1 MKEDVTPVV
10 RKRRRKP
17 ALRAGGRL
25 DARGWAVVA
34 VLLAIP
40 LTMMVWR
47 GVALP
52 GAAAMER
59 WISFASLPAEM
70 RERTLHLLF
79 APLGALLVVFVRLT
93 LGIRILGPF
102 RSVLL
107 ALAFQVTGVLV
118 GLGFFAMVLSAVV
131 LLRPH
136 IKRLRMP
143 YFGKSTALLATVAVL
158 IVATVLVGLALG
170 ITSMERVVYF
180 PVVVLTLTGEA
191 FATTLRR
198 EGMRSA
204 LWRASATALT
214 ALAITAMSTWVLLQ
228 NLLITRPEALLM
240 VLAAIILVCE
250 AFRLKLFERFNPRPE
265 RKRRRGR
272 SKLRAKPDT
281 TAAAPPHD
289 SGPIVRPE
297 GVVR

>member
-1 MKEDVTPVV
+1 MTSDPSPVV
-10 RKRRRKP
+10 TKRRKKP

-25 DARGWAVVA
+25 DARGWAIVG
-34 VLLAIP
+34 VLLVIP
-40 LTMMVWR
+40 LAMMAWR
-47 GVALP
+47 AAALP
-52 GAAAMER
+52 GATALEQ
-59 WISFASLPAEM
+59 WISFSSLPAEM

-107 ALAFQVTGVLV
+107 ALAFQVTGVVV
-118 GLGFFAMVLSAVV
+118 GLGFFAMVLCAVV
-131 LLRPH
+131 VLRPH

-198 EGMRSA
+198 EGTRSA
-204 LWRASATALT
+204 LWRAAATALT
-214 ALAITAMSTWVLLQ
+214 ALVITAMSTWVLLQ
-228 NLLITRPEALLM
+228 QLLITRPESLLI

-250 AFRLKLFERFNPRPE
+250 TLKLKLFERFNPRPL
-265 RKRRRGR
+265 RKKRRSS
-272 SKLRAKPDT
+272 SKLRSKPDT
-281 TAAAPPHD
+281 TAATPPHE
-289 SGPIVRPE
+289 SGPIVRP
-297 GVVR
+297 

>member
-1 MKEDVTPVV
+1 MSSSVSSRTSKA
-10 RKRRRKP
+10 RKKP
-17 ALRAGGRL
+17 PLLPGGRL
-25 DARGWAVVA
+25 DLRGWGIVA
-34 VLLAIP
+34 ALLAVP
-40 LTMMVWR
+40 LAMMAWR
-47 GVALP
+47 LTSLP
-52 GAAAMER
+52 GAAELDR
-59 WISFASLPAEM
+59 WISFSALPHEM
-70 RERTLHLLF
+70 RHRTLHLLF

-107 ALAFQVTGVLV
+107 ALAFQVTGVVV
-118 GLGFFAMVLSAVV
+118 GLGFFAMVLCAVV
-131 LLRPH
+131 VLRPH
-136 IKRLRMP
+136 IKKLRMP

-170 ITSMERVVYF
+170 ITSVERVVYF

-204 LWRASATALT
+204 LWRATATALT
-214 ALAITAMSTWVLLQ
+214 ALVITAMSTWVLLQ
-228 NLLITRPEALLM
+228 DLLITRPESLLM

-250 AFRLKLFERFNPRPE
+250 TLKLKLFEHLNPRPVKK
-265 RKRRRGR
+265 KRA
-272 SKLRAKPDT
+272 SIANLPPKPDT
-281 TAAAPPHD
+281 TTPAPPHE

>member
-1 MKEDVTPVV
+1 MNKEAPGVV
-10 RKRRRKP
+10 GKRRKKQS
-17 ALRAGGRL
+17 LRAGGRL
-25 DARGWAVVA
+25 DARGWLVVGA
-34 VLLAIP
+34 LLAIP
-40 LTMMVWR
+40 LALMIWR
-47 GVALP
+47 STSWP
-52 GAAAMER
+52 GAAELER
-59 WISFASLPAEM
+59 WISFATLPTAM

-107 ALAFQVTGVLV
+107 ALAFQVTGVVV
-118 GLGFFAMVLSAVV
+118 GLGFFALVLCAVV
-131 LLRPH
+131 MLRPH

-170 ITSMERVVYF
+170 ITSVERVVYF

-191 FATTLRR
+191 FSTTLRR
-198 EGMRSA
+198 EGPRSA
-204 LWRASATALT
+204 LWRAAATALT
-214 ALAITAMSTWVLLQ
+214 ALAITAMSTWTALQ
-228 NLLITRPEALLM
+228 ELLITRPESLLM

-250 AFRLKLFERFNPRPE
+250 ALRLKLFEGFNPRPV
-265 RKRRRGR
+265 RKSRRSRL
-272 SKLRAKPDT
+272 KLRAKPDT
-281 TAAAPPHD
+281 AQACTPHD

>member
-1 MKEDVTPVV
+1 MTSDPSPVV
-10 RKRRRKP
+10 TKRRKKP

-25 DARGWAVVA
+25 DARGWAIVG
-34 VLLAIP
+34 VLLVIP
-40 LTMMVWR
+40 LAMMAWR
-47 GVALP
+47 AAALP
-52 GAAAMER
+52 GATALEQ
-59 WISFASLPAEM
+59 WISFSSLPAEM

-107 ALAFQVTGVLV
+107 ALAFQVTGVVV
-118 GLGFFAMVLSAVV
+118 GLGFFAMVLCAVV
-131 LLRPH
+131 MLRPH

-198 EGMRSA
+198 EGTRSA
-204 LWRASATALT
+204 LWRAAATALT
-214 ALAITAMSTWVLLQ
+214 ALVITAMSTWGLLQ
-228 NLLITRPEALLM
+228 QLLITRPESLLI

-250 AFRLKLFERFNPRPE
+250 TLKLKLFERFNPRPL
-265 RKRRRGR
+265 RKKRRSR

-281 TAAAPPHD
+281 TSPAPTHE
-289 SGPIVRPE
+289 SGPIERPE